1 MTIGLFFI
9 FIETKNTSMK
19 KFIFSLGSLGLLA
32 LISCEPGTKDALA
45 YNDRIMEI
53 VNIAT
58 LSQNNFFDQTD
69 GHNMD
74 SLKIT
79 QREYSAVS
87 KKCFDNINKVDGFAG
102 KKDYLTAAINFVKT
116 LNAMADSE
124 AKQMV
129 DIMTKDTAQVTEADI
144 SKVEE
149 LITKLDEETNKVSQE
164 VVDAQAAFSKEWKFE
179 IGKEH

>member
-1 MTIGLFFI
+1 
-9 FIETKNTSMK
+9 MK
-19 KFIFSLGSLGLLA
+19 KLIFSLGSLGLLA
-32 LISCEPGTKDALA
+32 LVSCEPGTKDALA

-74 SLKIT
+74 SLAIA
-79 QREYSAVS
+79 QRHYSEAS
-87 KKCFDNINKVDGFAG
+87 KKCMDDINKVDGFAG
-102 KKDYLTAAINFVKT
+102 KKEYLNAAINFVKT
-116 LNAMADSE
+116 LHVMADNE

-129 DIMTKDTAQVTEADI
+129 DIMTKDTSQVTEADI

-149 LITKLDEETNKVSQE
+149 LITKLDEESKRVSQE
-164 VVDAQAAFSKEWKFE
+164 VVDAQQAFSKEWKFE